1 MLLIAKISHEGSW
14 QSRNNRKG
22 YILQKCFARRE
33 ILLLQGSMQCSNR
46 IIYNRS
52 TASPIPQKGLKQDT
66 ILPVN
71 SVRHLPPHFNTVRC
85 MESQYI
91 LTISTGMSQYNT
103 IMKKPFH
110 FALLGGGSEPPKYC
124 APLLI
129 YFQWPYTAYTPEFL
143 CAAS

>member
-22 YILQKCFARRE
+22 YILQKCFARRK

-52 TASPIPQKGLKQDT
+52 TASPIPQKALKTRHDFAC
-66 ILPVN
+66 N

-85 MESQYI
+85 VESQYI
-91 LTISTGMSQYNT
+91 LTISTGMSKYNT
-103 IMKKPFH
+103 LMKKPFF
-110 FALLGGGSEPPKYC
+110 FALLGGGSEPPKIQILRSPPHILSMALYARILVC
-124 APLLI
+124 
-129 YFQWPYTAYTPEFL
+129 
-143 CAAS
+143 S